1 MGKKDVD
8 ASMEEDDEEESVV
21 VLSPIAKPLAKDKLV
36 KKILKLV
43 KTGQYCIRCGTRSPP
58 RPRRTC
64 PFADLALW
72 FRSPTSQRAHNV
84 WAR

>member
-8 ASMEEDDEEESVV
+8 ASMEEEDEEETVV

-43 KTGQYCIRCGTRSPP
+43 KAGLYWMPSASPCPLAKLAFCFRCVC
-58 RPRRTC
+58 TC
-64 PFADLALW
+64 
-72 FRSPTSQRAHNV
+72 
-84 WAR
+84 